1 MSRVATVERTTK
13 ETSVRA
19 SVDLDGTGAHDIA
32 TGIGF
37 LDHMVQTLARF
48 SRVDVQLSCEGDL
61 HVDAHHTV
69 EDCALT
75 LGQAFAEALGD
86 KRGIRRFGH
95 AWAPLDEALA
105 RAVIDLSG
113 RPWPEIDLQLERD
126 RLGQLD
132 TDDLVHFLQS
142 FAIALRASLH
152 VDVVKGRFD
161 HHRAE
166 AAFKATALALR
177 HACASDG
184 GDDVPSL
191 KGTL

>member
-1 MSRVATVERTTK
+1 MSRTASLARTTR
-13 ETSVRA
+13 ETSVQ
-19 SVDLDGTGAHDIA
+19 VTVELDGTGAREVS

-37 LDHMVQTLARF
+37 LDHMVETLARF
-48 SRVDVQLSCEGDL
+48 SRIDVRLSCEGDL
-61 HVDAHHTV
+61 HIDAHHTV

-75 LGQAFAEALGD
+75 LGRAMAEALGE

-95 AWAPLDEALA
+95 AYAPLDEALA
-105 RAVIDLSG
+105 RAVVDLSG
-113 RPWPEIDLQLERD
+113 RPWPEVDLKLQHD
-126 RLGQLD
+126 RLGELD

-142 FAIALRASLH
+142 FAIAAKASLH
-152 VDVVKGRFD
+152 VDVLRGRFD
-161 HHRAE
+161 HHKAE

-177 HACASDG
+177 VAVAPDA

>member
-1 MSRVATVERTTK
+1 MSRTATVERTTK
-13 ETSVRA
+13 ETSVQ
-19 SVDLDGTGAHDIA
+19 VTVELDGTGAREVA

-37 LDHMVQTLARF
+37 LDHVVETLARF
-48 SRVDVQLSCEGDL
+48 SRVDIRLACQGDL

-69 EDCALT
+69 EDCALS
-75 LGQAFAEALGD
+75 LGQAFADALGD

-95 AWAPLDEALA
+95 AYAPLDEALA
-105 RAVIDLSG
+105 RSVVDLSG
-113 RPWPEIDLQLERD
+113 RPWPEIDLQLTRD
-126 RLGQLD
+126 RLGELD

-142 FAIALRASLH
+142 FAIAARASLH
-152 VDVVKGRFD
+152 VDIIRGRFD
-161 HHRAE
+161 HHKAE

-177 HACASDG
+177 TAIARDQ